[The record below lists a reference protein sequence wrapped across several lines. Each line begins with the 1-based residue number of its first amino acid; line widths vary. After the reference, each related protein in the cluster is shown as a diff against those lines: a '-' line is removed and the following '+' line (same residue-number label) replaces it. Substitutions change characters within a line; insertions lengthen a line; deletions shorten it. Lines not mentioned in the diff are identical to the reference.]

1 MELRVERACRRDGCD
16 PESVRRRIAA
26 QLDDETLSRRADF
39 SLVNLFEEDLQAAVD
54 ELDRRFRG
62 EGNTLWS

>member
-1 MELRVERACRRDGCD
+1 M
-16 PESVRRRIAA
+16 RRRIAA